1 MSDLCVVL
9 LAILAT
15 EVLVLLIWGVV
26 RFWNF
31 LDDMKAD
38 INRLDRQN
46 QSNLAWEQW
55 VTEFITRRPNK
66 RKKK

>member
-38 INRLDRQN
+38 INRLYSQN
-46 QSNLAWEQW
+46 HSNLAWEQW
-55 VTEFITRRPNK
+55 VTGFITRSNK